1 MKRLI
6 TFGVLSFL
14 IFSHVTSALSS
25 GEEGKSSTSRKPL
38 ERAQLTKVV
47 AKVLPKDGYTL
58 PVKWGNLGPKL
69 VELGVL
75 DLPKLKR
82 LYGNKKGQPNHLRYL
97 EAPSNDFINITAEN
111 APFMVTVFWALGLAN
126 KNVLLEGL
134 TVTRPQMELMRL
146 ASTGGWTL
154 GAKPAEELYSNFDI
168 ISLTATQQKLVSD
181 LAQGI
186 YRPCCDN
193 STAFPDCNHG
203 IALLGLM
210 QLMAA
215 NDFSREEILKA
226 SLKFNSFWFPQ
237 HYIKTALL
245 FHLQGMDWD
254 KVDPQEVLS
263 YRYSSGS
270 GWMRHVNAELQ
281 KVGHLLPPQRGG
293 VGC

>member
-1 MKRLI
+1 MI
-6 TFGVLSFL
+6 D
-14 IFSHVTSALSS
+14 
-25 GEEGKSSTSRKPL
+25 
-38 ERAQLTKVV
+38 LTKF
-47 AKVLPKDGYTL
+47 
-58 PVKWGNLGPKL
+58 
-69 VELGVL
+69 
-75 DLPKLKR
+75 KR
-82 LYGNKKGQPNHLRYL
+82 LYGNKKGQPSYIHYL
-97 EAPSNDFINITAEN
+97 EAPSNDFIKITAEN
-111 APFMVTVFWALGLAN
+111 APFMVTVFWAVGLAN
-126 KNVLLEGL
+126 KNSLLEEL

-168 ISLTATQQKLVSD
+168 ISLTPTQEKLVSD

-226 SLKFNSFWFPQ
+226 ALKFNSFWFPQ
-237 HYIKTALL
+237 HYLKTALL
-245 FHLQGMDWD
+245 FHLRGMDWD
-254 KVDPQEVLS
+254 KVNPQEVLS
-263 YRYSSGS
+263 DRYSSGS
-270 GWMRHVNAELQ
+270 GWMRHVNAELH
-281 KVGHLLPPQRGG
+281 KLTDLLPPQRGG